1 VRAIVIERHGGP
13 DVLHV
18 SDRPALVPGPGEL
31 LVEVRVAGVNYR
43 DVYEREGSGGYGGA
57 LPIRA
62 GVEGAGRVAALGDG
76 VADFSVGDRV
86 AWVAAPGSYAEQVVV
101 KAARAVAVPQQVD
114 DDTAAAVLLQGMTAH
129 YLSSATY
136 AVQPGDAVVV
146 HAAAGGVGLL
156 LTQMVKL
163 RGGRVIATTST
174 EEKAALARD
183 AGADEVIGY
192 QGFAERVRELTD
204 GDGAAVVYDGVGRA
218 TFADGLTCLRVRGC
232 MVLYGSSSG
241 PPEPIAPGSLVS
253 GSLFLTRPGL
263 PAYTRTREEL
273 LARSSDVFGLVAEGR
288 LRVRIGNRYPLE
300 EAGRAQEDLEAR
312 RTAGK
317 LLLDVSTG

>member
-1 VRAIVIERHGGP
+1 MRAIVVERHGGP
-13 DVLHV
+13 DALHV
-18 SDRPALVPGPGEL
+18 SDVPAPVAGLGEL
-31 LVEVRVAGVNYR
+31 VVDVRAAGVNYR

-62 GVEGAGRVAALGDG
+62 GVEGAGRVSALGEG
-76 VADFSVGDRV
+76 AAGFAIGDRV
-86 AWVAAPGSYAEQVVV
+86 AWVAAPGSYADQVVV
-101 KAARAVAVPQQVD
+101 KVQRAVAVPDEVD
-114 DDTAAAVLLQGMTAH
+114 DDTAAAALLQGMTAH

-136 AVQPGDAVVV
+136 PVQPGDTVVV

-174 EEKAALARD
+174 HEKAALARE

-192 QGFAERVRELTD
+192 EGFAGRVRELT
-204 GDGAAVVYDGVGRA
+204 GAEGAAAVYDGVGKT
-218 TFADGLTCLRVRGC
+218 TFAEGLTCLRVRGF
-232 MVLYGSSSG
+232 MVLFGYASG
-241 PPEPIAPGSLVS
+241 APDPIAPGNLVS

-273 LARSSDVFGLVAEGR
+273 LARSSDVFGWIAQGK
-288 LRVRIGNRYPLE
+288 LRVRIGRRYPLE
-300 EAGRAQEDLEAR
+300 DAAGAQGDLQAR
-312 RTAGK
+312 RTTGK
-317 LLLDVSTG
+317 LLLEVAKD